1 MEKIYIAHDF
11 NLNLKNFK
19 LPIDKLKK
27 NLLGF
32 NKTIIFIDINKI
44 KNFQKSKINVYWGNR
59 LNIDILKNLPKL
71 NWVHFGSSGINDG
84 LLEILKSK
92 KIIITNSTGVFSK
105 AIAQTILAYILYLH
119 RGIHISQQIRDI
131 KKFNRIEFEKNSPN
145 LLDIDQCKIIIFGYG
160 SISKQVIN
168 YLGLFNKNIFIVS
181 NQKNVSN
188 TKIKKTYNYNNVNRI
203 LSSGNI
209 IINILPLNHLT
220 YEYFDRKKFN
230 FFKKKPVFINVGR
243 GDTVNKNDLIYA
255 VNNNMIQYY
264 CSDVYNKIDYVDP
277 YSPLKNNSK
286 ILSLKNSILT
296 PHIAGFENSY
306 WDKQIGIFLTNLNIY
321 LKKTKKKYLNLVK

>member
-19 LPIDKLKK
+19 LPINKLKK

-44 KNFQKSKINVYWGNR
+44 KNFQKSKINIYWGNR
-59 LNIDILKNLPKL
+59 LNIDILKKLPKL
-71 NWVHFGSSGINDG
+71 NWVHFGSSGINDR

-105 AIAQTILAYILYLH
+105 AIAQTILAYILYLY

-168 YLGLFNKNIFIVS
+168 YIKIAVKMEKQDEFIEE
-181 NQKNVSN
+181 
-188 TKIKKTYNYNNVNRI
+188 IKKI
-203 LSSGNI
+203 L
-209 IINILPLNHLT
+209 
-220 YEYFDRKKFN
+220 
-230 FFKKKPVFINVGR
+230 
-243 GDTVNKNDLIYA
+243 
-255 VNNNMIQYY
+255 
-264 CSDVYNKIDYVDP
+264 
-277 YSPLKNNSK
+277 
-286 ILSLKNSILT
+286 
-296 PHIAGFENSY
+296 
-306 WDKQIGIFLTNLNIY
+306 
-321 LKKTKKKYLNLVK
+321 